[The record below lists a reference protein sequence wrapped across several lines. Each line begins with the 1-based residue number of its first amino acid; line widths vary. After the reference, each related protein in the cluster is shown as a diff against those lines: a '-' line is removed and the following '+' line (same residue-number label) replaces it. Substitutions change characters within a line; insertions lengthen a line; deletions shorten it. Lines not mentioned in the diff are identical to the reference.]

1 MKVATLKEQLD
12 RIESLLAANQPRPLT
27 LPEAAAYLNLGKS
40 RLYKLTS
47 TNVIPHYKPGGK
59 KIFFLKSDLD
69 AYLLRNRVASA
80 DEVRERVSRGSRV
93 STMGPPQLS
102 G

>member
-1 MKVATLKEQLD
+1 MKVEELKEQLN
-12 RIESLLAANQPRPLT
+12 RIESLLAANRAKPFT

-47 TNVIPHYKPGGK
+47 TNVVPHYKPGGK

-69 AYLLRNRVASA
+69 AYLLRNRVATA
-80 DEVRERVSRGSRV
+80 EEIRAAVSG
-93 STMGPPQLS
+93 G
-102 G
+102 